1 MGLPTMMMMD
11 LIAVVMLGIIVGV
24 TWL

>member
-1 MGLPTMMMMD
+1 MGFIAMMMD

>member
-1 MGLPTMMMMD
+1 MGFIAMMMD
-11 LIAVVMLGIIVGV
+11 LIAVVMLWIIVGV

>member
-1 MGLPTMMMMD
+1 MGLHTMMMD